1 MGCCHGCTGGILG
14 WVWGELEDWKES
26 SVGTAPTSSRRLF
39 HSGIVQ
45 GGGGGC
51 CRHCVSTSCERADHR
66 VGVGLMAT
74 FSPSSVYSWQAGLL
88 KIDVHPAI
96 VKLFK
101 VVSLATLLSSVS

>member
-1 MGCCHGCTGGILG
+1 MVVVKEVRVITTESVGG
-14 WVWGELEDWKES
+14 VWGVVMG
-26 SVGTAPTSSRRLF
+26 VGVVA
-39 HSGIVQ
+39 GIVSQ
-45 GGGGGC
+45 LV
-51 CRHCVSTSCERADHR
+51 VSGQIIG
-66 VGVGLMAT
+66 VGMGLMAT

>member
-14 WVWGELEDWKES
+14 WVWGESVSRVQCGYSTNLFKETIPLWDCS
-26 SVGTAPTSSRRLF
+26 GVVA
-39 HSGIVQ
+39 GIVSQ
-45 GGGGGC
+45 LV
-51 CRHCVSTSCERADHR
+51 VSGQIIG

-88 KIDVHPAI
+88 KIDVPPAI

>member
-1 MGCCHGCTGGILG
+1 MWVQHQPLQGGYTTLG
-14 WVWGELEDWKES
+14 LFG
-26 SVGTAPTSSRRLF
+26 VGVGVVA
-39 HSGIVQ
+39 GIVSQ
-45 GGGGGC
+45 LV
-51 CRHCVSTSCERADHR
+51 VSGQIIG
-66 VGVGLMAT
+66 VGMGLMAT